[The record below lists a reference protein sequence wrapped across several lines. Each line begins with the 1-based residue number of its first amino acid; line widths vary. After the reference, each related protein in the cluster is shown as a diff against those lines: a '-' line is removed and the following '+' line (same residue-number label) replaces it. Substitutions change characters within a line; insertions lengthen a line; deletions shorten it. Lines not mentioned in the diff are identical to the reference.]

1 MKSDSAHCDLEFA
14 VGGRRGGRREG
25 GREGGKEGSDFDKI
39 YLAGGELIITILE
52 IDLRSLC
59 YLTLYLYTIMLY

>member
-1 MKSDSAHCDLEFA
+1 MAE
-14 VGGRRGGRREG
+14 GRGGRREG
-25 GREGGKEGSDFDKI
+25 RREGGKEGSDFDKI

-59 YLTLYLYTIMLY
+59 YLTL